1 MPRYKVI
8 DCEKIHDGKRYG
20 IGDEME
26 VSEEIAT
33 QLRLEPVAPEQGKKP
48 QPPAHVRNAKEM
60 FKLVGACKTVE
71 ELGKLMKDETRP
83 AILSAAAEKKEWL
96 EAKTRDGK

>member
-8 DCEKIHDGKRYG
+8 DCEKIHDGKHYG

-26 VSEEIAT
+26 VSEEVAAM
-33 QLRLEPVAPEQGKKP
+33 LRLEPAP
-48 QPPAHVRNAKEM
+48 NAKDM
-60 FKLVGACKTVE
+60 LKLVGACETME
-71 ELGKLMKDETRP
+71 DLEKLIEGETRQT
-83 AILSAAAEKKEWL
+83 ILEAAAKKRERL